1 MARIIVGILV
11 LSVLL
16 FFNPGV
22 DAHREALLPY
32 VEKVLNEAYDKGNWL
47 SKIGFIVGG
56 DALKSSVLDSVRRK
70 SYGVFSI
77 GYVGD
82 EVVSLGI
89 LGYVYVFE

>member
-1 MARIIVGILV
+1 MAKIIVGILV

-32 VEKVLNEAYDKGNWL
+32 VEKGLNEAYDKGDWL

-70 SYGVFSI
+70 KLRCLFNRPRWR
-77 GYVGD
+77 
-82 EVVSLGI
+82 
-89 LGYVYVFE
+89 

>member
-1 MARIIVGILV
+1 MAKIIVGILV

-16 FFNPGV
+16 IFNPGV

-32 VEKVLNEAYDKGNWL
+32 VEKGLNEAYDKGDWL

-82 EVVSLGI
+82 EAVSFGI